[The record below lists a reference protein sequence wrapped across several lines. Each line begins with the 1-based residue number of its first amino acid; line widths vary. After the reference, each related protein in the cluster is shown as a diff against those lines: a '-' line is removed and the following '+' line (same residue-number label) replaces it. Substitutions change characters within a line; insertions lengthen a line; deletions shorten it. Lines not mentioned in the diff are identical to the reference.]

1 MKYLLRI
8 MEWFIGIAFFIAAAV
23 FFNTGDDMWTRTA
36 MHEVVEWIHYLCSV
50 LCVGFGCLM
59 VKGK

>member
-1 MKYLLRI
+1 MRLVEYIL
-8 MEWFIGIAFFIAAAV
+8 GAAFFIAAIV

-36 MHEVVEWIHYLCSV
+36 IHEVVEWIHYLCSV

-59 VKGK
+59 IKGK